1 MFETA
6 TLRSGYLLPD
16 TAGFAERVE
25 RMLRLSLDV
34 PLEEAVSVYM
44 FYLEG
49 RNSEDNSV
57 VWQSNLK
64 KKECNKEAF

>member
-57 VWQSNLK
+57 V
-64 KKECNKEAF
+64 